1 MQLTQVPSGL
11 ISRDHALLVA
21 SLLYIGLLALACL
34 VPNAGAPLRTAALD
48 CSCCGGSRAARGA
61 PGDNWL
67 DVCSG

>member
-34 VPNAGAPLRTAALD
+34 VPDAGAPLRTAAPLLWIVH
-48 CSCCGGSRAARGA
+48 AAVVRVQHVVHQVTTG
-61 PGDNWL
+61 
-67 DVCSG
+67 